1 MTRSA
6 RDIFAVGLIC
16 CQLAKRT
23 TEVWSPE
30 TVVLMAAAQQ
40 SAFVGTFEQTH
51 ADLPA
56 LMEHELATRVLP
68 VLADAMLTNELTP
81 TTYVALREALHADPA
96 RREGLLDLSPEQ
108 LAAEGEVAYQQ
119 AVEEAML
126 QQMVQQQVQQQ
137 VQEALGP
144 IQGLQQVGVPP
155 QQHGHMLLNQEQG
168 HGQAMLPPPFHAAP
182 VAALAEDEEM
192 EIVEIDSSY
201 GSSEDE
207 GLDGEDGEG
216 EEGTMGYFDHT
227 FYHG

>member
-6 RDIFAVGLIC
+6 RDIFAVGLIG

-30 TVVLMAAAQQ
+30 TLVLMAAAQQ

-81 TTYVALREALHADPA
+81 ATYVALREALHADPA
-96 RREGLLDLSPEQ
+96 RREGLLDLSLEQ

-119 AVEEAML
+119 AVEDAML
-126 QQMVQQQVQQQ
+126 QQMVQQQVEQ
-137 VQEALGP
+137 ALGP
-144 IQGLQQVGVPP
+144 VQGLQQVGVPP
-155 QQHGHMLLNQEQG
+155 QQHGHMLLNQQQG

-182 VAALAEDEEM
+182 VAALAGDEEM
-192 EIVEIDSSY
+192 DVMEIDSSY

-207 GLDGEDGEG
+207 GLSGEDGEG
-216 EEGTMGYFDHT
+216 EEGTSGMGYFDHT